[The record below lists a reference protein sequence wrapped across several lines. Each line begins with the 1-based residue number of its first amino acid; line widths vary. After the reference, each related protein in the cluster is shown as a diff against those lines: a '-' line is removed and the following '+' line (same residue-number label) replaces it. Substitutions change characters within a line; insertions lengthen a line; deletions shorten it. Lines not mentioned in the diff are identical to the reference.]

1 LKIKSLFSGL
11 RGNSRRRRHFTL
23 AFAPLLA
30 RGDPERYLLPNKLKQ
45 LTHAQFINRR
55 IISLGVILSA
65 GAADELVLSVVCGH
79 FLQVKTNG
87 DVFCSFMN
95 NMKNLQKIR
104 N

>member
-11 RGNSRRRRHFTL
+11 RGNSRRRHFTL

-55 IISLGVILSA
+55 IISPGVYISA
-65 GAADELVLSVVCGH
+65 GAADELVLSVVWPLFASQNKREGVS
-79 FLQVKTNG
+79 QDYK
-87 DVFCSFMN
+87 
-95 NMKNLQKIR
+95 
-104 N
+104 